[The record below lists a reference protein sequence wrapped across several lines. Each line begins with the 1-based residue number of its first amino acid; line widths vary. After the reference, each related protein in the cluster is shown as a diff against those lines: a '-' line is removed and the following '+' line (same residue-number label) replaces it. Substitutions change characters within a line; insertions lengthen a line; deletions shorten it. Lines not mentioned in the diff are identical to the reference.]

1 MHLEVEYL
9 TNFGI
14 GSLSLTVIFTL
25 KFVCYFFIIIILVH
39 LSFQY
44 WKQMNSLITG
54 VISKLVG
61 IIKLNEIHIIHY

>member
-1 MHLEVEYL
+1 MILEVVYFTIIDFL
-9 TNFGI
+9 
-14 GSLSLTVIFTL
+14 SLSLTVLFTL
-25 KFVCYFFIIIILVH
+25 KFVCYFIIIILVY

-61 IIKLNEIHIIHY
+61 IIKMDEIHIIHY